1 MNSPEIK
8 MRHASF
14 HSTASTVAGFSLRT
28 AHLKEENNGRG
39 ELRNHSKIYDGAFF
53 EKTGKRLKAVKLF
66 LQNTV
71 NIDSL
76 K

>member
-1 MNSPEIK
+1 MNSPDI
-8 MRHASF
+8 
-14 HSTASTVAGFSLRT
+14 
-28 AHLKEENNGRG
+28 KEENNGRG